1 MFNALLGGLDQPQLG
16 GLESGDGTSLMPA
29 PAKRVGSLL
38 GENDDD
44 GDAAAASPAR
54 GKGKRGKGKGKN
66 AEAKAK
72 SVGKGKGPKG
82 RKEPTAEAVVAKA
95 AMKNKKCTTCLKTK
109 PVDDFPLDQGKCKR
123 CRSTAPSLVKL
134 AIKQN
139 CTEWLSNLQE
149 SHPKEYAVL
158 LLEHQKHRDELDVG
172 DEEDDAGRVAKKRK
186 GGKIAGAPA
195 FSLLEFKERLIA
207 RTGRRLQQNGSM
219 MWKQEYIEDILI
231 GEHRMITDFR
241 DDHRVKS

>member
-1 MFNALLGGLDQPQLG
+1 MFNNLLGGLDG

-29 PAKRVGSLL
+29 KRVGSLL
-38 GENDDD
+38 GEDKDD

-72 SVGKGKGPKG
+72 SASNGKGKG

-95 AMKNKKCTTCLKTK
+95 AVKNKKCTTCLKSK
-109 PVDDFPLDQGKCKR
+109 PVDEFPADQGKCKR

-149 SHPKEYAVL
+149 SHPKEYALL
-158 LLEHQKHRDELDVG
+158 LLEHQKHREELELDNG
-172 DEEDDAGRVAKKRK
+172 DDDAGRVAKKRK

-207 RTGRRLQQNGSM
+207 RTGRRLQQNGAM